1 MVTSPRGCSGVH
13 GLDGAPASAPGRL
26 GFVQLQTLRTSSR
39 VKGGGGGGGGGV
51 LEPSLTAS
59 TSFPGLLAAR
69 PYCGP
74 RSRVATGDFDLD
86 AQSW

>member
-1 MVTSPRGCSGVH
+1 MVTSPRGRSRVH
-13 GLDGAPASAPGRL
+13 GLDGGARERARSPGFRPATAPQDKFQSQR
-26 GFVQLQTLRTSSR
+26 RW
-39 VKGGGGGGGGGV
+39 GGGGV

>member
-1 MVTSPRGCSGVH
+1 MDAAEFTAWM
-13 GLDGAPASAPGRL
+13 GAPASAPGRL
-26 GFVQLQTLRTSSR
+26 GFVQLQPLRTSSR
-39 VKGGGGGGGGGV
+39 VKGGGAGGGV